1 MGREF
6 SSFIFPSNSIN
17 PQIPGQS
24 FQRANP
30 MSLAQQWSV
39 VVAVQILVQTPYP
52 FHMWL
57 SNNVLT
63 LFHTEIHVICDS
75 ISTTILQAAQILILT
90 FNMYSLFLT
99 PSRLR
104 KKNN

>member
-57 SNNVLT
+57 SNNILT
-63 LFHTEIHVICDS
+63 LFHTEIHVICDQY
-75 ISTTILQAAQILILT
+75 LQLYCKLPNS
-90 FNMYSLFLT
+90 NMYSLFLT

>member
-17 PQIPGQS
+17 LQIPGQS

-39 VVAVQILVQTPYP
+39 VVAVQILLQTPYP

-57 SNNVLT
+57 SNNIFT

-75 ISTTILQAAQILILT
+75 ISTTILQAAQ
-90 FNMYSLFLT
+90 F
-99 PSRLR
+99 
-104 KKNN
+104 